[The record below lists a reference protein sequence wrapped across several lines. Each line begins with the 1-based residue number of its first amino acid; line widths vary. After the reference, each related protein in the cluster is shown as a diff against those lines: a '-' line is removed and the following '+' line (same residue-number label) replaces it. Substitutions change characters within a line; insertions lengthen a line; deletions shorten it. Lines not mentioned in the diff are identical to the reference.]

1 MATAVY
7 TGKLVDIGVN
17 ALGAWKPRLTVRP
30 EIEARRAGVIVS
42 SKRIAVPVSNSDG
55 AFSMTLIP
63 SSELVGIDGR
73 IGVKYVLEVAL
84 FEDTLDGS
92 SWAPVNDAWKFTA
105 LPGGG
110 DVAGMG
116 DGPSIALYI
125 GPPWPATA
133 KPGTYFDTVT
143 GDLGYYAIEVN

>member
-1 MATAVY
+1 MSTAEY

-17 ALGAWKPRLTVRP
+17 VLAAWKPRLTVRP

-42 SKRIAVPVSNSDG
+42 SKRIIVPVSSSNGSF
-55 AFSMTLIP
+55 AMTLIP
-63 SSELVGIDGR
+63 SSELVGVDGR
-73 IGVKYVLEVAL
+73 LGVKYVIEVAL
-84 FEDTLDGS
+84 FEESGDGS
-92 SWAPVNDAWKFTA
+92 EALTAHDQWRFSA

-133 KPGTYFDTVT
+133 KPGTYYDTVS